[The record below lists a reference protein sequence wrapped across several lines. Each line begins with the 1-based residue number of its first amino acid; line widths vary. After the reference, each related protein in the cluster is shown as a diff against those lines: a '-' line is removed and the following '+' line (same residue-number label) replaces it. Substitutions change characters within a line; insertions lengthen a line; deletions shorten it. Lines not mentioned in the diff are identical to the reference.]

1 VKTRTFAR
9 ARARAFDVI
18 FIAIRRLAAGGA
30 MLLAL
35 LLGIG
40 IDAPRAHEGHD
51 HEATAPKIAVPA
63 APRAEAT
70 SDEFELVAVAQGGE
84 LSVYL
89 DRFASNEPVVNASIE
104 LDAPAGRLEAKPA
117 ADGTYRAAAAWLT
130 RPGRYDLIATVRKD
144 DVEDVLAF
152 TLDIPAGNPAATS
165 LASAARQSGIH
176 WNDVLLIAVGVAAGA
191 VAGIIVGRR
200 RRTAQ
205 LLIAVAVGAALSVN
219 NSFAHEGADHSH
231 DTPAAGSPGSRNT
244 AQILSDGSVFVPKS
258 SQRILAIRTVKA
270 ETGTYRRS
278 IELPGRVIPD
288 PNASGF
294 VQTAVGG
301 RLSPPDGGFPRLGT
315 RVRKGDILAYVTAPL
330 QAIDVSTM
338 RQQQGDLEQQIS
350 IVERRVIRYESLA
363 PSGAVARSQL
373 EDARLELEGLKAR
386 RASLDKV
393 RQEPEALVA
402 PVDGIVAEGTPV
414 AGQIAQ
420 TNGVVFHIID
430 PSRLWIEALSY
441 ESLPALQ
448 SGTARSGQR
457 ELRLEFRGAGFA
469 DRNQSIPIHF
479 AVSGDTSGIRA
490 GQFVT
495 VFAETPEEQRGIALP
510 RSSVVRNASGQDSVY
525 EHVSAERFE
534 QRRVRIEPLD
544 GQRILV
550 AEGLEPGRRIV
561 VQGAELI
568 EHIR

>member
-1 VKTRTFAR
+1 MKTRTFTR
-9 ARARAFDVI
+9 ARARACEEILLMV
-18 FIAIRRLAAGGA
+18 RRLAVRITIS
-30 MLLAL
+30 LAL
-35 LLGIG
+35 VLSAGVSSSI
-40 IDAPRAHEGHD
+40 AHEGHD
-51 HEATAPKIAVPA
+51 HGAPPLNLSASA
-63 APRAEAT
+63 SPRAEAT
-70 SDEFELVAVAQGGE
+70 SDDLELVAVAKRDE
-84 LSVYL
+84 LTIYL
-89 DRFASNEPVVNASIE
+89 DRFESNEPVV
-104 LDAPAGRLEAKPA
+104 DAIVGLESPAGRLDAKQA
-117 ADGTYRAAAAWLT
+117 ADGTYRAVAAWLA
-130 RPGRYDLIATVRKD
+130 RPGRHDLIATVQKD
-144 DVEDVLAF
+144 GVEDVLAF
-152 TLDIPAGNPAATS
+152 SLDIPAPGSVAGS
-165 LASAARQSGIH
+165 QASAAHEARFH
-176 WNDVLLIAVGVAAGA
+176 WDDVLLIGIGIAGGAIGGV
-191 VAGIIVGRR
+191 ILGRR
-200 RRTAQ
+200 RRTA
-205 LLIAVAVGAALSVN
+205 LLLTVAALGAMLGAS
-219 NSFAHEGADHSH
+219 SLSAHEGADHSH
-231 DTPAAGSPGSRNT
+231 DTPPASSTGRNT
-244 AQILSDGSVFVPKS
+244 AQILSDGSVFVPKN

-278 IELPGRVIPD
+278 VELPGRVIPD

-315 RVRKGDILAYVTAPL
+315 RVKKGDILAYVTAPL

-393 RQEPEALVA
+393 RQEPEALIA

-430 PSRLWIEALSY
+430 PTRLWIEALSY
-441 ESLPALQ
+441 ESLPPLQ
-448 SGTARSGQR
+448 SAAARLGQR

-479 AVSGDTSGIRA
+479 AVNGDASGIRA

-495 VFAETPEEQRGIALP
+495 VFAETPEEQRGTALP
-510 RSSVVRNASGQDSVY
+510 RSSVTRSTSGQDSVY

-544 GQRILV
+544 GLRVLV
-550 AEGLEPGRRIV
+550 TEGIEPGRRVV